1 MQKRVL
7 VIDDDASIRELVSDI
22 LTSAGYYVIERN
34 SAEAGLERLLSKR
47 KLYDDKFDIIVCDIM
62 MPGAN
67 GFEVLKKI
75 KRSKKIDTPIFIFI
89 TASKERSDLR
99 NAMESGA
106 DDFITKPFTA
116 EELLK
121 AIKSQEVKK
130 EKLAEILKQ
139 NLAAEKKSKG
149 REITSKIKI
158 TKTQKLK
165 YSEKLFISNIN
176 NAGFVYI
183 RDILLVKSLKDYTKI
198 FTVNN
203 ETYIVRK
210 PLKRWMVSLP
220 LEYFQLVNR
229 SEIVNINYIASL
241 VKLSNNTHEI
251 QLKNCTQKVTISR
264 RISAKLKTQ
273 LKSL

>member
-47 KLYDDKFDIIVCDIM
+47 KSHDDKFDIIVCDIM

-106 DDFITKPFTA
+106 DDFITKPFTT

-121 AIKSQEVKK
+121 ALKAQEEKK
-130 EKLAEILKQ
+130 EKLAEELKKILIS
-139 NLAAEKKSKG
+139 EKKSKG
-149 REITSKIKI
+149 REITSKIEISKA
-158 TKTQKLK
+158 QKLK

-183 RDILLVKSLKDYTKI
+183 RDIVLIRSLKDYTKI
-198 FTVNN
+198 FTTNK

-210 PLKRWMVSLP
+210 PLKRWLVSLP
-220 LEYFQLVNR
+220 LDYFQLVNR
-229 SEIVNINYIASL
+229 SEIANVEYIAGII
-241 VKLSNNTHEI
+241 KLPNNTHEI
-251 QLKNCTQKVTISR
+251 QLKNCNQKVTISR
-264 RISAKLKTQ
+264 RISAKLKAQ

>member
-47 KLYDDKFDIIVCDIM
+47 KSHDDKFDIIVCDIM

-158 TKTQKLK
+158 TKAQKLK

-198 FTVNN
+198 FTINN

>member
-47 KLYDDKFDIIVCDIM
+47 KSHDDKFDIIVCDIM

-139 NLAAEKKSKG
+139 NLVAEKKSKG

-158 TKTQKLK
+158 TKAQKLK

-198 FTVNN
+198 FTINN

>member
-34 SAEAGLERLLSKR
+34 SAEAGLERLLSKSKSR
-47 KLYDDKFDIIVCDIM
+47 EDKFDIIVCDIM
-62 MPGAN
+62 MPGAT

-121 AIKSQEVKK
+121 ALKSQEMKK
-130 EKLAEILKQ
+130 EKFAEELKQ
-139 NLAAEKKSKG
+139 VLIAEKKSKG
-149 REITSKIKI
+149 REITSKIEISKA
-158 TKTQKLK
+158 QKLK
-165 YSEKLFISNIN
+165 YGEKLFISNIN

-183 RDILLVKSLKDYTKI
+183 RDIVLIKSLKDYTKI
-198 FTVNN
+198 FTSNK

-210 PLKRWMVSLP
+210 PLKRWLVSLP
-220 LEYFQLVNR
+220 LDYFQLVNR
-229 SEIVNINYIASL
+229 SEIANVEYIAGIN
-241 VKLSNNTHEI
+241 KLPNNTHEI
-251 QLKNCTQKVTISR
+251 RLKNCTQKVTISR